1 MITTETMR
9 QQQENDQYSNNTTKF
24 IEKRDENEKQKK
36 QNLQNSEYD
45 QNDNSNMESLNNTIN
60 DDENENDK
68 SIESSTSS
76 YSPEKFKVHV
86 RDSEGIKLEDQ
97 VQVGTTVKFKE
108 IADVVEYIPI
118 ILDNDSLNSSLNSSS
133 SCSSISSYNTSLRN
147 AANASRSR
155 MNSNDQRRNNY
166 HTNNTDLSEFYLEN
180 HEYFNRSNNNG
191 YDSDQEHDNSDNE
204 YLQHRNSFSLFS
216 SRVRRRK
223 NKNRDDLGVTKG
235 IDSRNRKMKGNSV
248 FASSEKWGI
257 YWIWVCF

>member
-24 IEKRDENEKQKK
+24 IEKQNENEKQ
-36 QNLQNSEYD
+36 NTEYD
-45 QNDNSNMESLNNTIN
+45 NSIMDSTI
-60 DDENENDK
+60 NENDK
-68 SIESSTSS
+68 SIESSSSS

-147 AANASRSR
+147 AANASRT
-155 MNSNDQRRNNY
+155 NSNDQRRNNY

-180 HEYFNRSNNNG
+180 HEYFNRSNNDG
-191 YDSDQEHDNSDNE
+191 YDSDHDNSDNE

-248 FASSEKWGI
+248 FSSSEKWGI
-257 YWIWVCF
+257 YLGIFLIFLSVFCLYFIL